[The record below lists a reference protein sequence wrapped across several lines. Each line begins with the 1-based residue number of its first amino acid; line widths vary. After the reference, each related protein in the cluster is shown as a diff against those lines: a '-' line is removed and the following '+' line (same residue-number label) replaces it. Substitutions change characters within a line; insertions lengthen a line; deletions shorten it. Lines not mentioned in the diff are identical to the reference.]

1 MRRALLLAAP
11 IALAGVLLA
20 GCNDTD
26 GAKPAAS
33 AATSVAPAG
42 NGVEALEATEI
53 LTKAKDALGK
63 AGSYRIKGEMTE
75 NKMKLDIRVAG
86 KDIVGTITMGG
97 ASIDLLS
104 VGGATYFKADEAF
117 WTSQMGEQGAALGKL
132 VGTKWI
138 KVPADNKEFGDFF
151 KIADV
156 NELLKPEGTI
166 GKGKV
171 ETINGASAIAL
182 TEGAEKGSLYVA
194 TTGEPYPLRLAGPA
208 GEGQID
214 FTDFGAKFDELKA
227 PAEADV
233 FDLGALMK

>member
-1 MRRALLLAAP
+1 MLFAVP

-42 NGVEALEATEI
+42 NGVEALGATEI
-53 LTKAKDALGK
+53 LTKSKDALGK

-75 NKMKLDIRVAG
+75 TKLKLDIRVAG
-86 KDIVGTITMGG
+86 KDIVGTITMDG
-97 ASIDLLS
+97 AAIDLLS
-104 VGGATYFKADEAF
+104 VGGQTYFKADASF
-117 WTSQMGEQGAALGKL
+117 WKTQMGDQGEALAKL
-132 VGTKWI
+132 VGTKWL

-156 NELLKPEGTI
+156 DELLKPEGTLT
-166 GKGKV
+166 KGKV
-171 ETINGASAIAL
+171 ETIGGVSAIAL
-182 TEGAEKGSLYVA
+182 TEGAAKGTLYVA
-194 TTGEPYPLRLAGPA
+194 TTGEPYPLRLAGPT
-208 GEGQID
+208 GEGQVD

-227 PAEADV
+227 PADADV
-233 FDLGALMK
+233 LDLSALMK